1 MGESACITMAA
12 TMNGWYYFWMA
23 NFMVAGSAFAVITL
37 IVLVRGLRDLREMFA
52 NLRAEAER
60 PR

>member
-1 MGESACITMAA
+1 
-12 TMNGWYYFWMA
+12 MNGWYLFWMA
-23 NFMVAGSAFAVITL
+23 NFVIAGSAFAVITV

-52 NLRAEAER
+52 GLRAEAQQ